1 MEQNDI
7 VYGVHA
13 VVESLETN
21 TKNKHYIQDDLR
33 GKNVEKIKAL
43 AAEKK
48 VSFSWRPK
56 KTLSDM
62 TEEDDHQGL
71 DQRISKF
78 AYADL

>member
-13 VVESLETN
+13 VVESLEAN
-21 TKNKHYIQDDLR
+21 TGNKLYIQDDLR

-48 VSFSWRPK
+48 VS
-56 KTLSDM
+56 
-62 TEEDDHQGL
+62 
-71 DQRISKF
+71 IS
-78 AYADL
+78 